1 MEGWGDGKQPT
12 SWLLTWLGLEVK
24 CRAMQTIPEEERE
37 WNRLARAENR
47 KCPAC
52 GELIRFDEQK
62 IFAERNLC
70 TYCAEMIPKKE
81 A

>member
-1 MEGWGDGKQPT
+1 
-12 SWLLTWLGLEVK
+12 
-24 CRAMQTIPEEERE
+24 MQTIPEEERE